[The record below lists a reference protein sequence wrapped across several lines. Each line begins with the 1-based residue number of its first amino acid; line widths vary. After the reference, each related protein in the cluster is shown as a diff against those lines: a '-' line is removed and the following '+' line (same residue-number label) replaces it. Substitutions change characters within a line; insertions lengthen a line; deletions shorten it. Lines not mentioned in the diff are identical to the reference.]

1 MIGTALVGLGEVGQV
16 HLRALASHAGSQ
28 LRVLCDLDSELL
40 ARDAHNAVSATRDL
54 DELLADTAVSVV
66 SICLPHHLHEP
77 VAIRCLEAGKHV
89 LLEKPMTMTVAQAD
103 RVLAIAR
110 ATGRRVG
117 VSHNQVFFRPHAEA
131 RRMIVAGELGTLH
144 QLRARLVIGGTYGAW
159 RSDPALAGGG
169 LLIDAGV
176 HRIYTLRHLAGE
188 IHAVSAVMRDPGNE
202 EAFIVTLEHESGAVS
217 VIDGCYH
224 GPAGVFDDQ
233 IEIVGSQAL
242 LQIVGCEAF
251 FEGFAHGPQLRI
263 HRDGAWHDSEVT
275 DTWDS
280 SVIASVQGFVDAIAA
295 DRDPPVTGADGRSVV
310 AAIEAA
316 YESART
322 RRRVEV
328 AHA

>member
-40 ARDAHNAVSATRDL
+40 ARDAHNAASTTRDL
-54 DELLADTAVSVV
+54 DELLADAEVAAV

-89 LLEKPMTMTVAQAD
+89 LLEKPITMTAAQAD

-131 RRMIVAGELGTLH
+131 RRMIVAGELGTVH

-188 IHAVSAVMRDPGNE
+188 ILAVSAVMRDPGNE
-202 EAFIVTLEHESGAVS
+202 EAFIVTLEHESGAVRTRS
-217 VIDGCYH
+217 LESSTRTLVS
-224 GPAGVFDDQ
+224 ASLV
-233 IEIVGSQAL
+233 AL
-242 LQIVGCEAF
+242 LLLLLAGCGVDNPGEPRGEA
-251 FEGFAHGPQLRI
+251 EQ
-263 HRDGAWHDSEVT
+263 
-275 DTWDS
+275 
-280 SVIASVQGFVDAIAA
+280 IAA
-295 DRDPPVTGADGRSVV
+295 PNLGDVHVYCVESEHVAITPCSVRLDVRGRHSPVEIRDWWLRASHDLVTAGTVSGT
-310 AAIEAA
+310 AARLGD
-316 YESART
+316 SG
-322 RRRVEV
+322 
-328 AHA
+328 